1 MLLALDKFH
10 TSIVKT
16 SLIFLGSKR
25 WEKAFIDE
33 LLLILYWSTRHMSW
47 NLLIHQLEDN
57 HETVFLVITTSFL
70 KNYINKALSFRFG
83 CFFSCH
89 LEFTKDE

>member
-1 MLLALDKFH
+1 
-10 TSIVKT
+10 
-16 SLIFLGSKR
+16 
-25 WEKAFIDE
+25 
-33 LLLILYWSTRHMSW
+33 MSW

-70 KNYINKALSFRFG
+70 QNYINKALSFRFG

>member
-1 MLLALDKFH
+1 
-10 TSIVKT
+10 
-16 SLIFLGSKR
+16 
-25 WEKAFIDE
+25 
-33 LLLILYWSTRHMSW
+33 MSW

-70 KNYINKALSFRFG
+70 KKLYINKALNFRFD

-89 LEFTKDE
+89 MEFTKDE